1 MEHAK
6 LVAQVKWLP
15 MEKMRVSTVLAERS
29 VVMQLVRDL
38 VDVSMPKEFAKN
50 I

>member
-6 LVAQVKWLP
+6 LVAQVKSLP

-29 VVMQLVRDL
+29 VVPTVKRHLGV
-38 VDVSMPKEFAKN
+38 
-50 I
+50 